1 MQKIVPCVRLL
12 FLWACLLAGKWGKA
26 QFYQGSNVEFG
37 KNRVQYRAF
46 DWLYYPG
53 DHFEVYYYIGGDKFA
68 EYVLRSAETQL
79 SEMEKFFDFSLDDKV
94 QVLAYL
100 KQSEFRQSNIG
111 VTTDDQTNLGG
122 TARILGNKM
131 FVYYEGDHRALD
143 LQIRQNLARVIFN
156 QMLYGGDWKD
166 VLKSNTLLS
175 IPRWYEDGLVRFA
188 ALGTSEDSEVFMRD
202 QIMNGRFKSLNRLF
216 GHQAALA
223 GQAFWSYISDVYGE
237 AVIANILYMARISR
251 NVESGFTFV
260 LGADLEALTKDFLK
274 YYKGRYSASRPEQ
287 IPGKPIQP
295 QLSSRRDKRKWKKTT
310 QQMGDVKVRVRKK
323 YDYYQF
329 RLSPDGEK
337 LAYVTNEWG
346 QYKLWIY
353 DVQNGKKHRIFK
365 RDSKIERLVDKSFPV
380 IAWHPSGQVLAYIFE
395 KKGRLFLGTYNLE
408 DKKHTTKELF
418 RLEKVIDMQYS
429 RDGKKIIF
437 SGVNRGQTDLY
448 LYQVIGNNFQQ
459 LTNDLYDDLYPKF
472 IDNDQRIIFSSN
484 RLDDTLR
491 LQPRVERLE
500 KFSDVF
506 LFDLNNQE
514 DPLEQ
519 VTFTKDVD
527 EVYPSGYSP
536 KHYTFLS
543 NQDGLYNRYLA
554 TVDSAIASI
563 DTTIHYRYFTNFT
576 QLSSFGRSPLDYQF
590 NEQQGSYV
598 VVSEYLSRPIVYIG
612 SRSNDRASSGLEKAV
627 SDSSLQKI
635 AEKYYPLRVAG
646 DTMKLRQVDIYKY
659 TFEDERKDYTYEK
672 ETVKIQESKEP
683 NAAVDSASKPFVL
696 PKSRNYRLNFA
707 TDFVVTQFNNNF
719 GNNFYLPF
727 TQPSSINPGL
737 SALNQVGM
745 SDLMEDYK
753 LVGGFRISGN
763 LQTNTYAL
771 SYENLKHRWDRRI
784 MLQRQGELL
793 ANQTFPARVHIHS
806 IVYTMKYPFN
816 EFSSVRISFIG
827 RNDRTVTLA
836 LDPGSLQ
843 QPNVHANLIGLK
855 GEYVYDN
862 TVARGINL
870 LEGTRLKFWI
880 ERYQRP
886 DNWNAPNEFNVLGGD
901 VRKYVRIHRTLIAAF
916 RGAGA
921 TTFGS
926 QKLVHYLGGVDNW
939 MFFQRIDN
947 STQIAQD
954 QNYRFQSFAGPLRG
968 FWVNARNGNSFAL
981 INSELRWPVFKY
993 FMTRPIKSE
1002 FIENFQMVGFLDAGS
1017 AWTGRNPYDQENRF
1031 NQTVDGNRFV
1041 TVTVDNNREPIIYG
1055 YGFGLRSKL
1064 LGYFVRADWAWGVD
1078 DSVRLPRVFYLSLN
1092 LDF

>member
-1 MQKIVPCVRLL
+1 MLNL
-12 FLWACLLAGKWGKA
+12 FCRVHVYILLALLVSGMSSYS

-37 KNRVQYRAF
+37 KNRVQYREF
-46 DWLYYPG
+46 DWLYFPG

-68 EYVLRSAETQL
+68 EYVLRSAEKQL
-79 SEMEKFFDFSLDDKV
+79 PEMEKFFDFSLDDKV

-111 VTTDDQTNLGG
+111 ITTDEQTNLGG

-143 LQIRQNLARVIFN
+143 LQIRQNLARVIFH

-175 IPRWYEDGLVRFA
+175 VPRWYEDGIVRFA
-188 ALGTSEDSEVFMRD
+188 SLGASEDADVFMRD
-202 QIMNGRFKSLNRLF
+202 QIMNGAFKSLNRLS
-216 GHQAALA
+216 GHHAALA
-223 GQAFWSYISDVYGE
+223 GQAFWSYIREVYGE

-260 LGADLEALTKDFLK
+260 LGADLETLTNDFLK
-274 YYKGRYSASRPEQ
+274 FYKGKYSAARPEQ
-287 IPGKPIQP
+287 IPGRPIMP
-295 QLSSRRDKRKWKKTT
+295 DLTTRSERWKWNKASKK
-310 QQMGDVKVRVRKK
+310 MGDLKVKARKN
-323 YDYYQF
+323 YDHYQF
-329 RLSPDGEK
+329 KLSPDGSQ

-346 QYKLWIY
+346 QYKVWLY
-353 DVQNGKKHRIFK
+353 DIQKGKKQLLLK

-380 IAWHPSGQVLAYIFE
+380 IAWHPSGQVLAYVFE
-395 KKGRLFLGTYNLE
+395 KRGRLFLGTYNIE
-408 DKKHTTKELF
+408 EKKHTVKELF
-418 RLEKVIDMQYS
+418 RLEKVVDMQYAQ
-429 RDGKKIIF
+429 DGKKIIF

-448 LYQVIGNNFQQ
+448 LYQVIGNNFEQ
-459 LTNDLYDDLYPKF
+459 LTNDVYDDLHPKF
-472 IDNDQRIIFSSN
+472 IENNQKIIFSSN
-484 RLDDTLR
+484 RPDDTLR
-491 LQPRVERLE
+491 LQVPVERMSPTTDI
-500 KFSDVF
+500 FI
-506 LFDLNNQE
+506 FDLNLR
-514 DPLEQ
+514 DSPLEQ
-519 VTFTKDVD
+519 VTFTKAVN
-527 EVYPSGYSP
+527 EFHPSGYSP

-543 NQDGLYNRYLA
+543 NQDGVYNRYLA
-554 TVDSAIASI
+554 TIDSAIASI
-563 DTTIHYRYFTNFT
+563 DTTIHYRYFTSFT
-576 QLSSFGRSPLDYQF
+576 LLSAYARSPLDYQF
-590 NEQQGSYV
+590 NEKQGNYV
-598 VVSEYLSRPIVYIG
+598 LVNEYFSRPVIYIG
-612 SRSNDRASSGLEKAV
+612 NRSDDRASSGFDLPK
-627 SDSSLQKI
+627 SDSTAQRILQY
-635 AEKYYPLRVAG
+635 AFPMRVAR
-646 DTMKLRQVDIYKY
+646 DTAQIRQVNPLNYV
-659 TFEDERKDYTYEK
+659 FEDERKDYAYEK
-672 ETVKIQESKEP
+672 ETIKIQESKEP
-683 NAAVDSASKPFVL
+683 ESAVDSASKPFVL

-727 TQPSSINPGL
+727 SQPSSINPGL

-763 LQTNTYAL
+763 LQTNTYAI
-771 SYENLKHRWDRRI
+771 SYENLKRRWDRRI

-806 IVYTMKYPFN
+806 MVYTMKYPFN
-816 EFSSVRISFIG
+816 EFSSIRISLIG

-843 QPNVHANLIGLK
+843 QPNVQSNLVGLK

-862 TVARGINL
+862 TISRGLNL
-870 LEGTRLKFWI
+870 MQGTRLKFWL

-886 DNWNAPNEFNVLGGD
+886 DNWNAPNEFNVVGGD
-901 VRKYVRIHRTLIAAF
+901 VRHYIRIHRTLIAAF

-921 TTFGS
+921 TTFGA
-926 QKLVHYLGGVDNW
+926 QRLVHYLGGVDNW

-981 INSELRWPVFKY
+981 INSELRWPIFKY
-993 FMTRPIKSE
+993 FLTRPIKSE
-1002 FIENFQMVGFLDAGS
+1002 FVENFQMVGFLDVGS
-1017 AWTGRNPYDQENRF
+1017 AWTGRNPYDQANRF
-1031 NQTVDGNRFV
+1031 NQTIDGNRFV

-1078 DSVRLPRVFYLSLN
+1078 DQIRLPRVFYLSLN